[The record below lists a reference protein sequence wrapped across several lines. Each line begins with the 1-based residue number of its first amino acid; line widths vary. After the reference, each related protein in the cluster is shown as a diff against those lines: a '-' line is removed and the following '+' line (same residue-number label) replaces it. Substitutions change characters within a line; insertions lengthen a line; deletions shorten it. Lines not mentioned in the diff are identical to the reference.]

1 MADEPPPLD
10 NGGEGRNWFYA
21 GLGQAFAFLQQ
32 HGWLTLGILFV
43 LWMIY
48 RQLKPRIEQVQK
60 KMAELPEVKT
70 DEQRKLEIRAR
81 QLQRQEQLVAEA
93 ERQRQEKK
101 RQDILDGKDKAKKVP
116 RTSLCLCLRLCLCV
130 CVCVCLSV
138 CMCVCVCVC
147 VCLYV
152 SVSLRL
158 PCLSR
163 QLLILPLVSLT
174 GCAWASSASLVT
186 AHR

>member
-147 VCLYV
+147 VVLKGCKQ
-152 SVSLRL
+152 
-158 PCLSR
+158 LSFGV
-163 QLLILPLVSLT
+163 IL
-174 GCAWASSASLVT
+174 CASLSCSATT
-186 AHR
+186 AA